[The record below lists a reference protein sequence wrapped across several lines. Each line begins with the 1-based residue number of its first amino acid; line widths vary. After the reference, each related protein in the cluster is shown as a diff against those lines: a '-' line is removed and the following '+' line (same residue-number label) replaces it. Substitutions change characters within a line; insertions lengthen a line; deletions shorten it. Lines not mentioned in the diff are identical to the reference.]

1 VIAHVVRTVHHIEDF
16 VSPYLQACQEK
27 SIQFPNQCL
36 CVSQHWQTQLKNLYG
51 LVTPLVKNGI
61 DIARFRD
68 TQGAT
73 DALKHQLGIGEGPV
87 FLTVG
92 GIEPRKNSIALLKA
106 FAQVRS
112 QLPTAQLIIAGGAT
126 LFDYQPYRDAFFDL
140 AQQLNIK
147 PGETLLLSGLLSH
160 EDMPRLYRLANSFVF
175 PSVKEGWGLVILEAI
190 AAGLPVITSNQA
202 PFTEFLRPDQ
212 ALLIN
217 PQDVNALAKAMMAS
231 VQLEVAELLQ
241 QQSQPIL
248 GDYSW
253 EASARQHLQ
262 CYHQLL
268 SQQVASTVKVG
279 SS

>member
-1 VIAHVVRTVHHIEDF
+1 
-16 VSPYLQACQEK
+16 
-27 SIQFPNQCL
+27 
-36 CVSQHWQTQLKNLYG
+36 
-51 LVTPLVKNGI
+51 
-61 DIARFRD
+61 
-68 TQGAT
+68 
-73 DALKHQLGIGEGPV
+73 
-87 FLTVG
+87 
-92 GIEPRKNSIALLKA
+92 
-106 FAQVRS
+106 
-112 QLPTAQLIIAGGAT
+112 
-126 LFDYQPYRDAFFDL
+126 
-140 AQQLNIK
+140 
-147 PGETLLLSGLLSH
+147 
-160 EDMPRLYRLANSFVF
+160 
-175 PSVKEGWGLVILEAI
+175 VKEGWGLVILEAI